1 MYLRYIENNDKYRY
15 IENNNNKNNIFEF
28 YARIICIHI
37 QIYFVKIITKDN
49 KRKKNQRFLHF
60 LYFQQNYIGIRS
72 IVYIIL
78 FMLEIFLFNSKFI
91 STINDEIKENF
102 NNQTKFKTFY
112 VLNFLF
118 DIFKKNNRK
127 LLLNFYFDQKEN
139 KFKYSKYFF
148 IS

>member
-1 MYLRYIENNDKYRY
+1 
-15 IENNNNKNNIFEF
+15 
-28 YARIICIHI
+28 
-37 QIYFVKIITKDN
+37 
-49 KRKKNQRFLHF
+49 
-60 LYFQQNYIGIRS
+60 
-72 IVYIIL
+72 
-78 FMLEIFLFNSKFI
+78 MLEIFLFNSKFI

-118 DIFKKNNRK
+118 ENIKKNNRK

-148 IS
+148 ISWEKRIDRRTLYNFYFVISFLNKYNDIQW

>member
-1 MYLRYIENNDKYRY
+1 MFI
-15 IENNNNKNNIFEF
+15 
-28 YARIICIHI
+28 
-37 QIYFVKIITKDN
+37 
-49 KRKKNQRFLHF
+49 
-60 LYFQQNYIGIRS
+60 
-72 IVYIIL
+72 
-78 FMLEIFLFNSKFI
+78 LEIFLFNSKFI

-118 DIFKKNNRK
+118 ENIKKNNRK